1 MQRTYVF
8 RLYPKPRQAIALDKT
23 LHACRRLYNACLAQ
37 RQIAYADGAPTTR
50 FKQEKQLSELRT
62 NDPQFGAVYCH
73 VLQDVVRRVDLA
85 FQAFFRRVKT
95 GEPPGYPRFRG
106 RDRYDS
112 FTFKQPGNGCI
123 RFEGRKVW
131 LSKVCDG
138 IRLFL
143 HPPILGRIQ
152 TVTVLRKASG
162 WYLVV
167 SCDEVPPDPSLIAG
181 NGEIG
186 VDVGLTHFATLS
198 TGEMVEN
205 PRFLRGAEGRLKAA
219 QRSLSKKVRGSANR
233 REARRVF
240 SRQWEK
246 VANQRRDFQF
256 KEARKLVQRFGRI
269 AVEKLDIADMVQQ
282 NGSRGLHRG
291 ILDAAWRG
299 FVSALSSK
307 AEEAGSVVVL
317 VEARGTTR
325 RCSACGAD
333 VPKSLSERTH
343 RCACG
348 LEMDRDANAA
358 LNILERARTEPPWRC
373 WSAATDE
380 TGSPAL

>member
-8 RLYPKPRQAIALDKT
+8 RLYPKPRQAVALDKT
-23 LHACRRLYNACLAQ
+23 LHACRRLYNATLSQ
-37 RQIAYADGAPTTR
+37 RQIAYADGHPVSR
-50 FKQEKQLSELRT
+50 FDQEKQLSELRV
-62 NDPQFGAVYCH
+62 NDPQFGAIYCH

-85 FQAFFRRVKT
+85 FQAFFRRCKAGLT
-95 GEPPGYPRFRG
+95 PGYPRFRG

-112 FTFKQPGNGCI
+112 FTFKQPGNGCV
-123 RFEGRKVW
+123 RFEARKVF

-138 IRLFL
+138 IRIFL
-143 HPPILGRIQ
+143 HRPILGKMQ
-152 TVTVLRKASG
+152 TVTVMRKASG
-162 WYLVV
+162 WYLAV
-167 SCDEVPPDPSLIAG
+167 SCDKVPPDPSLVAG
-181 NGEIG
+181 KGEVG

-198 TGEMVEN
+198 TGETIEN
-205 PRFLRGAEGRLKAA
+205 PRFLRGARDRLVAA

-233 REARRVF
+233 REARRIL

-256 KEARKLVQRFGRI
+256 KEARKLVQRFGRV
-269 AVEKLDIADMVQQ
+269 AVEKLDITDMIQR
-282 NGSRGLHRG
+282 NGSRGLHRC

-299 FVSALSSK
+299 FVSALQAK

-325 RCSACGAD
+325 RCSTCGAD

-348 LEMDRDANAA
+348 LEMDRDVNAA
-358 LNILERARTEPPWRC
+358 LNIVERARRK
-373 WSAATDE
+373 SVV
-380 TGSPAL
+380 

>member
-1 MQRTYVF
+1 M
-8 RLYPKPRQAIALDKT
+8 
-23 LHACRRLYNACLAQ
+23 
-37 RQIAYADGAPTTR
+37 
-50 FKQEKQLSELRT
+50 SELRAS
-62 NDPQFGAVYCH
+62 DPQFVAVYCH

-85 FQAFFRRVKT
+85 FKAFFRRVKA
-95 GEPPGYPRFRG
+95 GETPCYPRFRG

-112 FTFKQPGNGCI
+112 FTFKQPGNGSV
-123 RFEGRKVW
+123 RFEGRKVH

-138 IRLFL
+138 IRVFL
-143 HPPILGRIQ
+143 HRPILGRIQ

-162 WYLVV
+162 WHLAV
-167 SCDEVPPDPSLIAG
+167 SCDEVPPDPALVAG
-181 NGEIG
+181 KGEIG

-198 TGEMVEN
+198 TGEQIEN
-205 PRFLRGAEGRLKAA
+205 PRFLRGAEDRLKAA
-219 QRSLSKKVRGSANR
+219 QRSLSKKTRGSANR
-233 REARRVF
+233 REARRVL
-240 SRQWEK
+240 SRQWER

-269 AVEKLDIADMVQQ
+269 AVEKLDITDMVQR
-282 NGSRGLHRG
+282 GSRGLHRG

-307 AEEAGSVVVL
+307 AEVAGSVVVL

-333 VPKSLSERTH
+333 VPKPLSERKH

-380 TGSPAL
+380 AGSPAL